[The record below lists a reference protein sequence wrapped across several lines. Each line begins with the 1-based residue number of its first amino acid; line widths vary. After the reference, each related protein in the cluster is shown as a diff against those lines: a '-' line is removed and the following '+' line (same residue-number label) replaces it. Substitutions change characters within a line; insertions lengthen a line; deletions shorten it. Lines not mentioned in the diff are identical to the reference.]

1 MFTKKLRNVSSAL
14 SVIATSL
21 ALWTPCAVAQEE
33 EFARKLPSF
42 HAHGDFFDF
51 GGAVPAQGDLNGDGI
66 LDIAVPGLARNS
78 ISVLLGK
85 ADGTFQ
91 APFSVDAGA
100 GSFSVVIADLN
111 GDGLPDIAASTSS
124 GVSVIL
130 SEGGGNFGAPTIFP
144 AGKSP
149 ERIIVADFNGDH
161 IPDLAT
167 ANFDSNDVSLFLG
180 KGDGTFREAATIAV
194 GVAPLGLAAADF
206 NADGHLDLVVSDS
219 GGKKGPN
226 PNTIA
231 VLLGVGDGTFRSPAF
246 VPLKHP
252 EGIAVGDF
260 NKDGRVDLAV
270 ALTSTDQV
278 GVLLGN
284 GDGTFQAPRLFT
296 VFPQS
301 LPEPGVGF
309 GPTNVALA
317 DFDGDGN
324 VDLAVANSL
333 TSTVGVLFG
342 DGTGNFKSPS
352 NIEVGRTPVWV
363 LTGDYNHDGK
373 PDFLS
378 SNSDASTVSVV
389 LGKGDGSFLNAPTFS
404 LGAQPR
410 QMVVGDFNGD
420 GVPDVASVGGFG
432 NGPGDTMSVLLGKSG
447 GGFTPKSVVALNA
460 NVNGLVAA
468 DLNRD
473 GHMDL
478 VGADFGRLGTD
489 PGGITV
495 LLGKGDGTF
504 QAPVTVPAGL
514 NPAYIAVADFNG
526 DRKLDA
532 VIPNFV
538 FQTSVTTLTFVPG
551 DGKGGFG
558 SPSNIITLQPFT
570 QVTALFAGDFNGD
583 GEADIAYV
591 ATTFNSTLSVQFG
604 NGDGTFQAPQVIT
617 SVGVNT
623 AIFAV
628 SVGDFN
634 NDGNPD
640 FAVEEGGVIEVLVGN
655 GKGKFV
661 SKGKFPENQLSSF
674 SFVPALVL
682 ADFNG
687 DGLLDVAATD
697 GFDDNV
703 PVLLGH
709 GDGTLSA
716 PRLIIGGGHTAAA
729 VTADFNGDGR
739 PDIALAT
746 TAPTARPNSAGEVIL
761 ILNTTPK

>member
-1 MFTKKLRNVSSAL
+1 MFAQKLRNVSSAL

-21 ALWTPCAVAQEE
+21 ALWAPCAVAQEE

-42 HAHGDFFDF
+42 HAHRDFFDS

-66 LDIAVPGLARNS
+66 VDLAVPGLARNS
-78 ISVLLGK
+78 ISVLLGN

-91 APFSVDAGA
+91 APFSVNAGA
-100 GSFSVVIADLN
+100 GCFSVVIADLN
-111 GDGLPDIAASTSS
+111 GDGVPDIAASTSS

-130 SEGGGNFGAPTIFP
+130 GEGGGGFGAPTIFP

-206 NADGHLDLVVSDS
+206 NGDGHLDLVVSDS
-219 GGKKGPN
+219 GGKNGPN

-260 NKDGRVDLAV
+260 NKDGHLDLAV
-270 ALTSTDQV
+270 VLTTTDQV

-301 LPEPGVGF
+301 LPEPGVF
-309 GPTNVALA
+309 LGPTNVALA

-342 DGTGNFKSPS
+342 DGTGNFKSPR
-352 NIEVGRTPVWV
+352 NVEVGRTPVWV

-378 SNSDASTVSVV
+378 SNADSSTVSVV
-389 LGKGDGSFLNAPTFS
+389 LGNGDGSFLDAPIFS

-420 GVPDVASVGGFG
+420 GVPDVASTGGFG
-432 NGPGDTMSVLLGKSG
+432 NGPGNSLSILLGKSG
-447 GGFTPKSVVALNA
+447 GGFVPKNVLTLSA
-460 NVNGLVAA
+460 NIAGLVAA
-468 DLNRD
+468 DINRD
-473 GHMDL
+473 GHVDL
-478 VGADFGRLGTD
+478 VGANFGKLGSD
-489 PGGITV
+489 VGGITV

-504 QAPVTVPAGL
+504 QPAANVPAGS
-514 NPAYIAVADFNG
+514 NPRLVAVADFNG
-526 DRKLDA
+526 DKKPDA
-532 VIPNFV
+532 VVANE
-538 FQTSVTTLTFVPG
+538 TVTFAESLSFLAG

-558 SPSNIITLQPFT
+558 TPINIISLPEPSLFK
-570 QVTALFAGDFNGD
+570 ALLTGDFNGD
-583 GEADIAYV
+583 GKTDIAYV
-591 ATTFNSTLSVQFG
+591 ATTFQTDLKIQLG
-604 NGDGTFQAPQVIT
+604 NGDGTFQAPKILT
-617 SVGVNT
+617 SVGVSSD
-623 AIFAV
+623 IFAV
-628 SVGDFN
+628 SIGDFN
-634 NDGNPD
+634 NDGSPD
-640 FAVEEGGVIEVLVGN
+640 FAVEEGGVIEVLVGDGHGN
-655 GKGKFV
+655 FI

-761 ILNTTPK
+761 LLNTTP